1 MRQRH
6 LIGLI
11 TAAALALPTAASAY
25 IISIAGYDPVTT
37 TAPPAGPPGPNPNN
51 PYPSVFVGLGNCG
64 TTSTTPAVDNSCQ
77 APPIGINNLNN
88 QAAVDSNNA
97 LFGLVF
103 PHAYTYAAIA
113 GFGFKLDQ
121 VIFHPFNQ
129 TTSGG
134 TFQQGFDFVV
144 GSTGGGSAGPFASPF
159 SLDYLVD
166 LARDVTVSNDANTN
180 SVTHLIHQTARL
192 TISWGDEDTL
202 MIYASNDPVFG
213 TMFGGSG
220 MPEEFNLGADGKVF
234 VTLGR
239 AGPVTQGDPDTD
251 VIITSINAVPLPS
264 TLAMFSL
271 GLVLAGFV
279 RAKHR
284 TLV

>member
-1 MRQRH
+1 MRLRSFV
-6 LIGLI
+6 GLI
-11 TAAALALPTAASAY
+11 TAATLALPTVASAY
-25 IISIAGYDPVTT
+25 VITIVGYDPVTT
-37 TAPPAGPPGPNPNN
+37 TAPPAGAPGPNPNN
-51 PYPSVFVGLGNCG
+51 PFPSVFVGLGDCG
-64 TTSTTPAVDNSCQ
+64 TVSTTPAVPNSCV
-77 APPIGINNLNN
+77 APPIGISNLNN
-88 QAAVDSNNA
+88 QAAVNTNNT
-97 LFGLVF
+97 LFGLVP

-113 GFGFKLDQ
+113 GYGFKLDQ
-121 VIFHPFNQ
+121 VIFHPFSQ

-144 GSTGGGSAGPFASPF
+144 GSTGGGSAGPFAPPF

-192 TISWGDEDTL
+192 TVGWLDEDTL
-202 MIYASNDPVFG
+202 LIYATNDATFG
-213 TMFGGSG
+213 TGGPTS
-220 MPEEFNLGADGKVF
+220 FNLGADGTVF
-234 VTLGR
+234 VTLGA

-271 GLVLAGFV
+271 GLGRAGFV
-279 RAKHR
+279 RAKR
-284 TLV
+284 FALS